1 MPDLAWLIG
10 KRLLF
15 GVLTLFAV
23 SVLVFA
29 GTELLPG
36 DLAQVILGQSATPE
50 TVAAIRAK
58 LNLGDPALVRY
69 WRWLSGILTGD
80 LGNSLASG
88 RPITTVLM
96 PRLGA
101 TLFLA
106 ATAAV
111 IAVPL
116 AIILGLL
123 SALWRDRTFDKSASA
138 ATLAAISMPEFFIGY
153 LLVYVFAVQLGW
165 FPAISRIS
173 PSAGFGQ
180 KLWAIALP
188 AMTLTLVTT
197 GHMMRMTRAAIVQVL
212 SAPYVEMSEL
222 KGTPRKAIIFSHAL
236 PNAIGP
242 IANVVVLNL
251 AFLVVGVILVE
262 VVFVYPG
269 MGQLMVDAVAK
280 RDIPLIQACAIVF
293 AITYVVL
300 NMLADIVS
308 ILANPRLRHPR

>member
-1 MPDLAWLIG
+1 MGDLARLVG

-15 GVLTLFAV
+15 GILILLAV
-23 SVLVFA
+23 SILVFA

-36 DLAQVILGQSATPE
+36 DLAQVILGQSATPDA
-50 TVAAIRAK
+50 VAAIRAK
-58 LNLGDPALVRY
+58 LHLGDPGYIRY
-69 WRWLSGILTGD
+69 FRWLSGILTGD

-88 RPITTVLM
+88 RPITTVLL

-106 ATAAV
+106 STAAV

-116 AIILGLL
+116 AIGLGLL
-123 SALWRDRTFDKSASA
+123 SALWRDRAFDKSTTAI
-138 ATLAAISMPEFFIGY
+138 TLAAISMPEFFIGY
-153 LLVYVFAVQLGW
+153 ILVYLFAVNLGW

-173 PSAGFGQ
+173 PRAGLGTQ
-180 KLWAIALP
+180 LWTIALP
-188 AMTLTLVTT
+188 ALTLTLVVTA
-197 GHMMRMTRAAIVQVL
+197 HMMRMTRAAIVQVL
-212 SAPYVEMSEL
+212 SAPYVEMAEL
-222 KGTPRKAIIFSHAL
+222 KGTPRSAIIFRHAL

-251 AFLVVGVILVE
+251 AYLVVGVILVE

-269 MGQLMVDAVAK
+269 IGQLMVDAVAK

-293 AITYVVL
+293 AITYVLL
-300 NMLADIVS
+300 NMIADIVA

>member
-1 MPDLAWLIG
+1 MPDLGRLIG
-10 KRLLF
+10 KRLLL
-15 GVLTLFAV
+15 GLLTLFAV

-50 TVAAIRAK
+50 AVAAIRAK
-58 LNLGDPALVRY
+58 LHLGDPALLRY
-69 WRWLSGILTGD
+69 WRWFSGVLTGD

-88 RPITTVLM
+88 RPIATVLL

-101 TLFLA
+101 TVFLA

-116 AIILGLL
+116 AIGLGLL
-123 SALWRDRTFDKSASA
+123 SALWRDRAFDKSASA

-153 LLVYVFAVQLGW
+153 LLVYVFAVNLGW

-173 PSAGFGQ
+173 PSAGFGDR
-180 KLWAIALP
+180 LWAIALP
-188 AMTLTLVTT
+188 ALTLTLVTT
-197 GHMMRMTRAAIVQVL
+197 GHMMRMTRA
-212 SAPYVEMSEL
+212 EMSEL
-222 KGTPRKAIIFSHAL
+222 KGTPRRAIIFRHAL

-251 AFLVVGVILVE
+251 AYLVVGVILVE

-293 AITYVVL
+293 AITYIGL

>member
-1 MPDLAWLIG
+1 MSEIVKLIG
-10 KRLLF
+10 KRFLWGL
-15 GVLTLFAV
+15 LTLLAV
-23 SVLVFA
+23 SILVFA

-50 TVAAIRAK
+50 AVAAIRAK
-58 LNLGDPALVRY
+58 LHLGDPALVRY
-69 WRWLSGILTGD
+69 WRWLSGVLTGD

-88 RPITTVLM
+88 RPISTVLM
-96 PRLGA
+96 PRLGS

-123 SALWRDRTFDKSASA
+123 AALWRDRTFDKSTTAV
-138 ATLAAISMPEFFIGY
+138 TLAAISMPEFFIGY
-153 LLVYVFAVQLGW
+153 LLVYIFAVNLGW
-165 FPAISRIS
+165 FPAIARIS
-173 PSAGFGQ
+173 PNADLGQ
-180 KLWAIALP
+180 KLWTVALP
-188 AMTLTLVTT
+188 AVTLTLVTT
-197 GHMMRMTRAAIVQVL
+197 AHMMRMTRAAIVQVL

-222 KGTPRKAIIFSHAL
+222 KGTPRRAIIFRHAL

-269 MGQLMVDAVAK
+269 MGQLMVDAVSK
-280 RDIPLIQACAIVF
+280 RDIPVIQACAIVF
-293 AITYVVL
+293 AITYVGL
-300 NMLADIVS
+300 NMLADIVA
-308 ILANPRLRHPR
+308 ILANPRLRHPQ